1 MNAEQIEQIS
11 KLIDTSQFIS
21 MSHLDSF
28 KSLIQK
34 QVRKLSDEIDG
45 KYVTIL
51 EQTPFKAMTA
61 SKMEEIIKKL
71 KKMTTDAEKKD
82 VELETKL
89 ATKAT
94 SEQLQNLEK

>member
-1 MNAEQIEQIS
+1 
-11 KLIDTSQFIS
+11 
-21 MSHLDSF
+21 
-28 KSLIQK
+28 
-34 QVRKLSDEIDG
+34 
-45 KYVTIL
+45 
-51 EQTPFKAMTA
+51 MTA